1 MGRTPA
7 SLARLRGKQGLYI
20 YTCAAAN
27 AEQEQSDTILGKLNQ
42 ATLALE
48 SLPQC
53 GNVPPELEIMDIT
66 RYREIYAQPWRI
78 IFKALEAVVNVRW
91 LFDSRQNVGL
101 AACAK
106 RAAG

>member
-1 MGRTPA
+1 
-7 SLARLRGKQGLYI
+7 
-20 YTCAAAN
+20 
-27 AEQEQSDTILGKLNQ
+27 
-42 ATLALE
+42 
-48 SLPQC
+48 
-53 GNVPPELEIMDIT
+53 MDIT